1 MAISTLIQVT
11 AYSALLLGPL
21 SIIGSFLNEEVEK
34 KYPALEWLYFVNNIF
49 MLLAFLGLYLFQ
61 AEKGGSWGLAA
72 FLTAL
77 VAVMFMSRPGKLF
90 GMEPWEFGGAII
102 ALAAIFIAVASFLAG
117 QFPPI
122 VPGLLLAGI
131 IFGLPGMFIKSFQR
145 TGFIL
150 GGIGFGIGMSLAGY
164 FMLTN

>member
-1 MAISTLIQVT
+1 MIFSQLLQIGGISAI
-11 AYSALLLGPL
+11 LLGPL
-21 SIIGSFLNEEVEK
+21 SVLGTFLNEEIEK
-34 KYPALEWLYFVNNIF
+34 KYPALEWYYFVNNIF
-49 MLLAFLGLYLFQ
+49 MLLAFLGLYIFL
-61 AEKGGSWGLAA
+61 AEKGGLWALAA

-77 VAVMFMSRPGKLF
+77 VAVMFMSRPGKVF

-102 ALAAIFIAVASFLAG
+102 ALATIFIAIASYIAG

-131 IFGLPGMFIKSFQR
+131 IFGIPSMFVKSFQR

-150 GGIGFGIGMSLAGY
+150 GGIGFGIGMVAAGY
-164 FMLTN
+164 FMLLN